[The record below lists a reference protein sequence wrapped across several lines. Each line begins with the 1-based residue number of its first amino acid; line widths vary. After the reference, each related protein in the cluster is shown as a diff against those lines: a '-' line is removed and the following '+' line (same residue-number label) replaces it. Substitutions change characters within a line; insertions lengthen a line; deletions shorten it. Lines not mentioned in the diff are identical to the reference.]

1 MLTALARKQKF
12 LDLLFYLFQVTTPIL
27 ATMTPLLYLN
37 FLH

>member
-12 LDLLFYLFQVTTPIL
+12 LDLLFYLFQVIAPIL
-27 ATMTPLLYLN
+27 ATLTPLLHLN